1 MNVRDDV
8 GSKGR
13 HFSFKMDEKVHVS
26 VTKCLIFYAL
36 RITRL
41 LMQSVRVLSV
51 NLHRSRVMLRLQ
63 WILYFEIHHAMMMQ
77 HEFSEI
83 TLIY

>member
-26 VTKCLIFYAL
+26 VTKCLIFYAHNFML
-36 RITRL
+36 
-41 LMQSVRVLSV
+41 VRYLVSSSELEAV
-51 NLHRSRVMLRLQ
+51 DQRRDENN
-63 WILYFEIHHAMMMQ
+63 
-77 HEFSEI
+77 EFQYG
-83 TLIY
+83 TMHPLVP